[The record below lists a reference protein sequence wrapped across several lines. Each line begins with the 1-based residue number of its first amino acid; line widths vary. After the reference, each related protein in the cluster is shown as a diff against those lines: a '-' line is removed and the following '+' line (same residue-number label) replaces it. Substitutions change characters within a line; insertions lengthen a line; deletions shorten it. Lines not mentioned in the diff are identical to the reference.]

1 MAAMNLNKLEKFAN
15 QTRKKLL
22 GIVSSKLEYVLQADS
37 AELREKSRQV
47 QELKKEIAGKGKESL
62 IEEVAYTWFN
72 RFIALRFMDARG
84 YTETKTVS
92 PLPGHTQP
100 EILEVFK
107 GGYCP
112 RDLPVDKNRLFR
124 LLDGSIPARDPQN
137 EVYRFLLLGV
147 CNAWHEQMPFMF
159 QKLRDYTE
167 LLMPDDLLSE
177 HSILAEMNENI
188 SDDDCKDVE
197 IIGWMYQFYVSEKH
211 DAVIKAKKKIA
222 PEDIPAATEL
232 FTPHW
237 IVRYIL
243 ENTLGR
249 LWMLNRPES
258 RLMQVMEYYIEPEEK
273 ESDFLKVSNPE
284 EITICDPA
292 CGSGHMLTYAF
303 DLLVRIY
310 EEEGYDRSYIAR
322 LILEKNL
329 YGIEID
335 QRAAALAAFALT
347 MKARAYDGKFFR
359 NGLIQPN
366 ILCLGKV
373 SFEEEELKEYK
384 EALGE
389 DLYTPELE
397 ETLLS
402 FGNIDSIGSLLKPA
416 LLSPEYYFEKFGR
429 MDFQN
434 NWILKATHDKVLS
447 VLRQT
452 CYLSKKYHCVVA
464 NPPYMG
470 NKHMNDVLKEF
481 ARKYFSNTKSDLF
494 SMFIE
499 RNLDFAFE
507 GGQAGFMTPFVWM
520 FISSYEKL
528 RNYLIEEK
536 TITSL
541 IQLEYSG
548 FEGATVPVC
557 TFTVEN
563 RRKPDYKGAFIRLSD
578 FRGAKKQAPKTL
590 EAINNPDCGWFY
602 RVSASD
608 FKKIPGSPIAY
619 WLGIK
624 KTGLF
629 ELDTLSSMF
638 SVGSGLSTA
647 DNERFLRY
655 IWEPSRKQI
664 NGKIKSCEDTL
675 LLKEKW
681 YLFQKGGEFRKWY
694 GNLLHVVNWKNNG
707 EEIKYWVTHN
717 PKDPNTTHWSRRV
730 FNTNLFFQ
738 KGIIWSTISCGKIS
752 FRFSEVGTMISNA
765 AGGIFGFQ
773 EESSLYSLISGLN
786 TSLWME
792 LIGVINPTLNYSAGV
807 LQKTPIPKF
816 PNPSNAVRLIEIA
829 KSDWDSCETSWDFS
843 TLPLLQSDYLQSSLK
858 ATYTTLR
865 QHWQEMTRETQRLE
879 EENNRIFIDAYGL
892 QDELTPDVPLE
903 EITLTCNPRYRYGNK
918 KTGEELEALLLADT
932 MREYISY
939 AVGCMFGR
947 YSLDKPGLVLANQGE
962 TVKDYIEKVGL
973 PKNEISF
980 LPDEDNVLPL
990 TEGEYFTD
998 DIVTKFKRFLRV
1010 TFGEEHYEQNLAF
1023 IEKALGKDIR
1033 KYFLSEF
1040 YPHHVRMYK
1049 KRPIYWLFSSPRGTF
1064 NALVYLH
1071 RYNPD
1076 TVNTVLNDY
1085 LRQFIKKLEA
1095 EKSTLETR
1103 KASEGLSARDSAQIE
1118 KDLDGIKKQLRE
1130 LAEYER
1136 NILFPLAAKRLE
1148 IDLDDG
1154 VKVNYAKFGD
1164 ALYPVKM

>member
-1 MAAMNLNKLEKFAN
+1 MNLNKLEKFAN

-22 GIVSSKLEYVLQADS
+22 GIVASKLEYVLQADS

-47 QELKKEIAGKGKESL
+47 QELKKELTVKGKESL

-124 LLDGSIPARDPQN
+124 LLDGSVPARDPQN

-258 RLMQVMEYYIEPEEK
+258 RLKEVMEYYIEPEEK
-273 ESDFLKVSNPE
+273 ESDFLKVPNPE

-310 EEEGYDRSYIAR
+310 EEEGYDRSDIAR

-335 QRAAALAAFALT
+335 QRAAALAAFALA

-359 NGLIQPN
+359 SGPIQPN
-366 ILCLGKV
+366 ILCLEKV
-373 SFEEEELKEYK
+373 SFEEEELKAYK

-389 DLYTPELE
+389 DLYTPELA

-402 FGNIDSIGSLLKPA
+402 FENIDSIGSLLKPT
-416 LLSPEYYFEKFGR
+416 LLSPEYYLEKLGKK
-429 MDFQN
+429 DFQN
-434 NWILKATHDKVLS
+434 NWILKATHDKVRS

-452 CYLSKKYHCVVA
+452 CYLSRKYHCVVA

-481 ARKYFSNTKSDLF
+481 AKKYFPRSKSDLF
-494 SMFIE
+494 AMFIE
-499 RNLDFAFE
+499 RNTEYALQK
-507 GGQAGFMTPFVWM
+507 GLVGMITMQSWM
-520 FISSYEKL
+520 FLSSFEKL
-528 RNYLIEEK
+528 RERFLDKTTILSMAHLGPRAFDTISGEVVSTTMFVLENLEKPEMKGIYLRLVESKNEK
-536 TITSL
+536 
-541 IQLEYSG
+541 
-548 FEGATVPVC
+548 
-557 TFTVEN
+557 
-563 RRKPDYKGAFIRLSD
+563 K
-578 FRGAKKQAPKTL
+578 KKQTFQNNRPSA
-590 EAINNPDCGWFY
+590 NNPTPEKCY

-619 WLGIK
+619 WVSERVWK
-624 KTGLF
+624 VF
-629 ELDTLSSMF
+629 ENGTVLK
-638 SVGSGLSTA
+638 SVGDTRQGMATS
-647 DNERFLRY
+647 DNERFLRFWHEINITKSY
-655 IWEPSRKQI
+655 LTAKNRDEAKQS
-664 NGKIKSCEDTL
+664 GK
-675 LLKEKW
+675 KW
-681 YLFQKGGEFRKWY
+681 FPYNKGGDYRKWY
-694 GNLLHVVNWKNNG
+694 GNIGYVVNWENDG
-707 EEIKYWVTHN
+707 EELINYASYLYGSATRTIKSISEYFKPCISWSKISSGNMAMRYYPAGFLFDVAGCCIFSES
-717 PKDPNTTHWSRRV
+717 KRDLVFLLGFCNTVIAR
-730 FNTNLFFQ
+730 FFL
-738 KGIIWSTISCGKIS
+738 GTIS
-752 FRFSEVGTMISNA
+752 
-765 AGGIFGFQ
+765 
-773 EESSLYSLISGLN
+773 
-786 TSLWME
+786 
-792 LIGVINPTLNYSAGV
+792 PTLNFEAG
-807 LQKTPIPKF
+807 Q
-816 PNPSNAVRLIEIA
+816 IA
-829 KSDWDSCETSWDFS
+829 KLPLIKVKKEELINLPKELIKYSKIDWNSYETSWDFS
-843 TLPLLQSDYLQSSLK
+843 TLPLLDRELRQSTLE
-858 ATYTTLR
+858 ATYKKLR
-865 QHWQEMTRETQRLE
+865 AHWQDMTLEMKQLE
-879 EENNRIFIDAYGL
+879 EENNRIFIEAYGL

-903 EITLTCNPRYRYGNK
+903 EITLTCNPRHRYGNK
-918 KTGEELEALLLADT
+918 KTDEELEALLLADT
-932 MREYISY
+932 MREFVSY

-973 PKNEISF
+973 PKEEITF

-998 DIVTKFKRFLRV
+998 DVV
-1010 TFGEEHYEQNLAF
+1010 
-1023 IEKALGKDIR
+1023 
-1033 KYFLSEF
+1033 
-1040 YPHHVRMYK
+1040 
-1049 KRPIYWLFSSPRGTF
+1049 
-1064 NALVYLH
+1064 
-1071 RYNPD
+1071 
-1076 TVNTVLNDY
+1076 
-1085 LRQFIKKLEA
+1085 
-1095 EKSTLETR
+1095 
-1103 KASEGLSARDSAQIE
+1103 
-1118 KDLDGIKKQLRE
+1118 
-1130 LAEYER
+1130 
-1136 NILFPLAAKRLE
+1136 
-1148 IDLDDG
+1148 
-1154 VKVNYAKFGD
+1154 
-1164 ALYPVKM
+1164 

>member
-1 MAAMNLNKLEKFAN
+1 
-15 QTRKKLL
+15 
-22 GIVSSKLEYVLQADS
+22 
-37 AELREKSRQV
+37 
-47 QELKKEIAGKGKESL
+47 
-62 IEEVAYTWFN
+62 
-72 RFIALRFMDARG
+72 
-84 YTETKTVS
+84 
-92 PLPGHTQP
+92 
-100 EILEVFK
+100 
-107 GGYCP
+107 
-112 RDLPVDKNRLFR
+112 
-124 LLDGSIPARDPQN
+124 
-137 EVYRFLLLGV
+137 
-147 CNAWHEQMPFMF
+147 
-159 QKLRDYTE
+159 
-167 LLMPDDLLSE
+167 
-177 HSILAEMNENI
+177 MNENI

-258 RLMQVMEYYIEPEEK
+258 RLKEVMEYYIEPEAK
-273 ESDFLKVSNPE
+273 ESDFLKVPNPE

-310 EEEGYDRSYIAR
+310 EEEGYDRSDIAR

-359 NGLIQPN
+359 SGPIQPN
-366 ILCLGKV
+366 ILCLEKV
-373 SFEEEELKEYK
+373 SFEEEELKSYK

-389 DLYTPELE
+389 DLYTLELE

-402 FGNIDSIGSLLKPA
+402 FENIDSIGSLLKPA
-416 LLSPEYYFEKFGR
+416 LLSPESYLEKLGKK
-429 MDFQN
+429 DFQN

-452 CYLSKKYHCVVA
+452 CYLSRKYHCVVA

-481 ARKYFSNTKSDLF
+481 AREYFSNTKSDLF

-590 EAINNPDCGWFY
+590 EAIENPDCGWFY

-619 WLGIK
+619 WVSERVWK
-624 KTGLF
+624 VF
-629 ELDTLSSMF
+629 ENGTVLK
-638 SVGSGLSTA
+638 SVGDTRQGMATS
-647 DNERFLRY
+647 DNERFLRFWHEINITKSY
-655 IWEPSRKQI
+655 LTAKNRDEAKQS
-664 NGKIKSCEDTL
+664 GK
-675 LLKEKW
+675 KW
-681 YLFQKGGEFRKWY
+681 FPYNKGGDYRKWY
-694 GNLLHVVNWKNNG
+694 GNIGYVVNWENDG
-707 EEIKYWVTHN
+707 EELINYASYLYGSATRTIKSISEYFKPCISWSKISSGNMAMRYYPAGSLFDVAGCCIFSES
-717 PKDPNTTHWSRRV
+717 KRDLVFLLGFCNTVIAR
-730 FNTNLFFQ
+730 FFL
-738 KGIIWSTISCGKIS
+738 GTIS
-752 FRFSEVGTMISNA
+752 
-765 AGGIFGFQ
+765 
-773 EESSLYSLISGLN
+773 
-786 TSLWME
+786 
-792 LIGVINPTLNYSAGV
+792 PTLNFEAG
-807 LQKTPIPKF
+807 Q
-816 PNPSNAVRLIEIA
+816 IA
-829 KSDWDSCETSWDFS
+829 KLPLIKVKKEELINLPKELIKYSKIDWNSYETSWDFS
-843 TLPLLQSDYLQSSLK
+843 TLPLLDRELRQSTLE
-858 ATYTTLR
+858 ATYKELRSRWQDMTL
-865 QHWQEMTRETQRLE
+865 EMKRLE
-879 EENNRIFIDAYGL
+879 EENNRIFIEAYGL

-918 KTGEELEALLLADT
+918 KTEEELEALLLADT
-932 MREYISY
+932 MREFISY

-947 YSLDKPGLVLANQGE
+947 YSLNKPGLVLANQGE

-973 PKNEISF
+973 PKEEISF
-980 LPDEDNVLPL
+980 LPDKDNVLPL

-1049 KRPIYWLFSSPRGTF
+1049 KRPIYWLFSSPRRTF

-1103 KASEGLSARDSAQIE
+1103 KALESLSARDSAQIE
-1118 KDLDGIKKQLRE
+1118 KDLEGIKKQLRE

>member
-1 MAAMNLNKLEKFAN
+1 MNLNKLEKFAN

-22 GIVSSKLEYVLQADS
+22 GLVSSKLEYVLEADS

-47 QELKKEIAGKGKESL
+47 RELKKGLVGKGKESL

-137 EVYRFLLLGV
+137 EVYRFLLLGF

-159 QKLRDYTE
+159 QKLQDYTE

-258 RLMQVMEYYIEPEEK
+258 KLTEMMEYYIKSEEK
-273 ESDFLKVSNPE
+273 ESDFLKVANPE

-310 EEEGYDRSYIAR
+310 EEEGYDRSDIAK

-329 YGIEID
+329 YGMEID

-366 ILCLGKV
+366 ILCLEKV
-373 SFEEEELKEYK
+373 SFEEEELKTYK

-397 ETLLS
+397 ETVLS
-402 FGNIDSIGSLLKPA
+402 FENIDSIGSLLKPA
-416 LLSPEYYFEKFGR
+416 LLSPEYYLEKLGKK
-429 MDFQN
+429 DFQN

-452 CYLSKKYHCVVA
+452 CYLSRKYHCVVA

-481 ARKYFSNTKSDLF
+481 AREYYSNTKSDLF

-499 RNLDFAFE
+499 RNLDFTVE
-507 GGQAGFMTPFVWM
+507 RGQAGFMTPFVWM

-528 RNYLIEEK
+528 RNYLIDKK

-578 FRGAKKQAPKTL
+578 FRGAKKQAPKAL
-590 EAINNPDCGWFY
+590 EAIKNPDCGWFY

-619 WLGIK
+619 WVSESQ
-624 KTGLF
+624 KTIFEKSLSLSRVCKPTQGLATGDNDRF
-629 ELDTLSSMF
+629 VRNWHEVCLRNIGF
-638 SVGSGLSTA
+638 SFSNREQA
-647 DNERFLRY
+647 ER
-655 IWEPSRKQI
+655 SR
-664 NGKIKSCEDTL
+664 
-675 LLKEKW
+675 LKW
-681 YLFQKGGEFRKWY
+681 FPYNKGGDFRRWY
-694 GNLLHVVNWKNNG
+694 GNQEFLVNWETDG
-707 EEIKYWVTHN
+707 FEIKNFSNESGRLRSRPQNLNSYF
-717 PKDPNTTHWSRRV
+717 KESISWS
-730 FNTNLFFQ
+730 
-738 KGIIWSTISCGKIS
+738 KIS
-752 FRFSEVGTMISNA
+752 SGLPAFRYFPRGFIYDVAGTS
-765 AGGIFGFQ
+765 IFCDG
-773 EESSLYSLISGLN
+773 SSLLLRILGYSNSCVAKKFLEILS
-786 TSLWME
+786 
-792 LIGVINPTLNYSAGV
+792 PTLNFEVGHIASLPIIPSAGNQNV
-807 LQKTPIPKF
+807 IQ
-816 PNPSNAVRLIEIA
+816 RLIDTS
-829 KSDWDSCETSWDFS
+829 KQDWNFYETSWDFS
-843 TLPLLQSDYLQSSLK
+843 TLPLLSPEHRQSTLE
-858 ATYTTLR
+858 ATYKKLRAYWQDMTL
-865 QHWQEMTRETQRLE
+865 EMKWLE
-879 EENNRIFIDAYGL
+879 EENNRVFIDAYGL
-892 QDELTPDVPLE
+892 QDELTPYVPLE

-918 KTGEELEALLLADT
+918 KTDEELEALLFADT
-932 MREYISY
+932 MREFISY

-973 PKNEISF
+973 PKDGITF

-1049 KRPIYWLFSSPRGTF
+1049 KRPIYWLFSSPRRTF
-1064 NALVYLH
+1064 NTLVYLH

-1095 EKSTLETR
+1095 EKNTLEKR
-1103 KASEGLSARDSAQIE
+1103 KASGGLSARDSAQIE
-1118 KDLDGIKKQLRE
+1118 KALDRIKKQLRE
-1130 LAEYER
+1130 LTEYER
-1136 NILFPLAAKRLE
+1136 NILYPLAAKRLE

>member
-1 MAAMNLNKLEKFAN
+1 MNLNKLEKFAN

-22 GIVSSKLEYVLQADS
+22 GIVSSKLEYVLEADS

-47 QELKKEIAGKGKESL
+47 RELKKELAGKGKESL

-137 EVYRFLLLGV
+137 EVYRFLLLGF

-159 QKLRDYTE
+159 QKLQDYTE

-258 RLMQVMEYYIEPEEK
+258 KLTEMMEYYIKSEEK
-273 ESDFLKVSNPE
+273 ESDFLKVANPE

-310 EEEGYDRSYIAR
+310 EEEGYDRSDIAK

-329 YGIEID
+329 YGMEID

-366 ILCLGKV
+366 IRCLEKV
-373 SFEEEELKEYK
+373 SFEEEELKTYK

-402 FGNIDSIGSLLKPA
+402 FENIDSIGSLLKPA
-416 LLSPEYYFEKFGR
+416 LLSPEYYLEKLGKK
-429 MDFQN
+429 DFQN

-452 CYLSKKYHCVVA
+452 CYLSRKYHCVVA

-481 ARKYFSNTKSDLF
+481 AREYYSNTKSDLF

-499 RNLDFAFE
+499 RNLDFTVE
-507 GGQAGFMTPFVWM
+507 RGRAGFMTPFVWM

-528 RNYLIEEK
+528 RNYLIDKK

-578 FRGAKKQAPKTL
+578 FRGAKKQAPKAL
-590 EAINNPDCGWFY
+590 EAIKNPDCGWFY

-608 FKKIPGSPIAY
+608 FKKIPGNPISY
-619 WLGIK
+619 WISEKVRNIFAKGIPF
-624 KTGLF
+624 G
-629 ELDTLSSMF
+629 D
-638 SVGSGLSTA
+638 VGFPKVGMQTSNNDKYLRLWHEVS
-647 DNERFLRY
+647 FLEFMY
-655 IWEPSRKQI
+655 DEMPPKW
-664 NGKIKSCEDTL
+664 IK
-675 LLKEKW
+675 
-681 YLFQKGGEFRKWY
+681 YLKGGSFRRWY
-694 GNLLHVVNWKNNG
+694 GNLDYLLRYN
-707 EEIKYWVTHN
+707 
-717 PKDPNTTHWSRRV
+717 KDPQFIKQQPNATVLPESKLKEAKCTWTDLTSALFNARFAPEDAFHDISGHCFYPPKEKQMELLAYTNTRQ
-730 FNTNLFFQ
+730 FDFL
-738 KGIIWSTISCGKIS
+738 
-752 FRFSEVGTMISNA
+752 
-765 AGGIFGFQ
+765 
-773 EESSLYSLISGLN
+773 LSLINSSFHFQVGD
-786 TSLWME
+786 
-792 LIGVINPTLNYSAGV
+792 
-807 LQKTPIPKF
+807 
-816 PNPSNAVRLIEIA
+816 IA
-829 KSDWDSCETSWDFS
+829 KIPVLEVDPKVSDYASKLVSLSKLDWDSYETSWDFS
-843 TLPLLQSDYLQSSLK
+843 TLPLLSPEHRQSTLE
-858 ATYTTLR
+858 ATYKKLRAYWQDMTL
-865 QHWQEMTRETQRLE
+865 EMKWLE
-879 EENNRIFIDAYGL
+879 EENNRVFIDAYGL
-892 QDELTPDVPLE
+892 QDELTPYVPLE

-918 KTGEELEALLLADT
+918 KTDEELEALLFADT
-932 MREYISY
+932 MREFISY

-973 PKNEISF
+973 PKDGITF

-1040 YPHHVRMYK
+1040 YSHHVRMYK
-1049 KRPIYWLFSSPRGTF
+1049 KRPIYWLFSSPRRTF

-1095 EKSTLETR
+1095 EKNTLETR
-1103 KASEGLSARDSAQIE
+1103 KVSKGLSARDSAQIE
-1118 KDLDGIKKQLRE
+1118 KDLDRIKRQLRE
-1130 LAEYER
+1130 LTEYER
-1136 NILFPLAAKRLE
+1136 NILYPLAAKRLE

>member
-1 MAAMNLNKLEKFAN
+1 MQPTLGGMPAMNLNKLEKFAN

-22 GIVSSKLEYVLQADS
+22 DIVASKLEYVLETDS

-47 QELKKEIAGKGKESL
+47 QELKKELAGKDKESL

-72 RFIALRFMDARG
+72 RFTALRFMDARG

-92 PLPGHTQP
+92 PLPGHIQP

-147 CNAWHEQMPFMF
+147 CNVWHDKMPFMF
-159 QKLRDYTE
+159 QKLQDYTE

-258 RLMQVMEYYIEPEEK
+258 RLKEVMEYYIEPEEK
-273 ESDFLKVSNPE
+273 ELDFLKVPNPE

-310 EEEGYDRSYIAR
+310 EEQGYDRSDIAR

-366 ILCLGKV
+366 IVCLKKV
-373 SFEEEELKEYK
+373 TFEEEELKSYK

-402 FGNIDSIGSLLKPA
+402 FENIDSIGSLLKPA
-416 LLSPEYYFEKFGR
+416 LLSPEYYLEKLGKK
-429 MDFQN
+429 DFQN
-434 NWILKATHDKVLS
+434 NWILKATHDKVRS

-452 CYLSKKYHCVVA
+452 CYLSRKYHCVVA

-481 ARKYFSNTKSDLF
+481 AREYFSNTKSDLF

-590 EAINNPDCGWFY
+590 EAIENPDCGWFY
-602 RVSASD
+602 RVYSSD

-619 WLGIK
+619 WVSESFRLLYENVLLGSFLDVKEGVGTRNDDLFMRRIWEVSKSQVSSKKRWILTDKAGDYRRWYMGFTYVMDWEDNGCRIK
-624 KTGLF
+624 SYRNSDGSLRSRPQNTQYLF
-629 ELDTLSSMF
+629 KEGVTWGK
-638 SVGSGLSTA
+638 VGSG
-647 DNERFLRY
+647 
-655 IWEPSRKQI
+655 IP
-664 NGKIKSCEDTL
+664 
-675 LLKEKW
+675 
-681 YLFQKGGEFRKWY
+681 
-694 GNLLHVVNWKNNG
+694 
-707 EEIKYWVTHN
+707 
-717 PKDPNTTHWSRRV
+717 
-730 FNTNLFFQ
+730 
-738 KGIIWSTISCGKIS
+738 S
-752 FRFSEVGTMISNA
+752 FRWRPKGLGFNDA
-765 AGGIFGFQ
+765 A
-773 EESSLYSLISGLN
+773 
-786 TSLWME
+786 
-792 LIGVINPTLNYSAGV
+792 PTLFGDKVYEILAQLNSSVIQAILAIKGSTLNITTGVVSEIPLLPLDPDDKAKNY
-807 LQKTPIPKF
+807 QIIE
-816 PNPSNAVRLIEIA
+816 NAIFLSS
-829 KSDWDSCETSWDFS
+829 SDWNSYETSWDFS
-843 TLPLLQSDYLQSSLK
+843 TLPLIEPELRQSTLE
-858 ATYTTLR
+858 ATYKKVR
-865 QHWQEMTRETQRLE
+865 AHWQDMTLEMKRLE
-879 EENNRIFIDAYGL
+879 EENNRIFIEAYGL

-918 KTGEELEALLLADT
+918 KTEEELEALLLADT
-932 MREYISY
+932 MREFISY

-947 YSLDKPGLVLANQGE
+947 YSLNKPGLVLANQAE

-973 PKNEISF
+973 PKEEITF

-1010 TFGEEHYEQNLAF
+1010 TFGEEYYEQNLVF

-1049 KRPIYWLFSSPRGTF
+1049 KRPIYWLFSSPRRTF

-1103 KASEGLSARDSAQIE
+1103 KALESLSARDSAQIE
-1118 KDLDGIKKQLRE
+1118 KDLEGIKKQLRE

>member
-1 MAAMNLNKLEKFAN
+1 MNLNKLEKFAN

-22 GIVSSKLEYVLQADS
+22 GIVSSKLEYVLEADS

-47 QELKKEIAGKGKESL
+47 RELKKELAGKGKESL

-137 EVYRFLLLGV
+137 EVYRFLLLGF

-159 QKLRDYTE
+159 QKLQDYTE

-211 DAVIKAKKKIA
+211 DAVIKAKKKIP

-258 RLMQVMEYYIEPEEK
+258 KLTEMMEYYIKPGEK
-273 ESDFLKVSNPE
+273 ETDFLKVANPE

-310 EEEGYDRSYIAR
+310 EEEGYDRSDIAK

-329 YGIEID
+329 YGMEID

-366 ILCLGKV
+366 ILCLEKV
-373 SFEEEELKEYK
+373 SFEEEELKTYK

-416 LLSPEYYFEKFGR
+416 LLSPEYYLEKLGKK
-429 MDFQN
+429 DFQN

-452 CYLSKKYHCVVA
+452 CYLSQKYHCVVA

-481 ARKYFSNTKSDLF
+481 AKKYFPRSKSDLF
-494 SMFIE
+494 AMFIE
-499 RNLDFAFE
+499 RNTEYTLQK
-507 GGQAGFMTPFVWM
+507 GLVGMITMQSWM
-520 FISSYEKL
+520 FLSSFEKL
-528 RNYLIEEK
+528 RERLLDKTTILSMAHLGPRAFDTISGEVVSTTMFVLENIEKPEMKGIYLRLVESKNEK
-536 TITSL
+536 
-541 IQLEYSG
+541 
-548 FEGATVPVC
+548 
-557 TFTVEN
+557 
-563 RRKPDYKGAFIRLSD
+563 K
-578 FRGAKKQAPKTL
+578 KKQTFQ
-590 EAINNPDCGWFY
+590 NNRPSADNTIPEKCY
-602 RVSASD
+602 RASATD

-619 WLGIK
+619 WVTKKLLTCFSKGRPLGQISSPRQ
-624 KTGLF
+624 GLA
-629 ELDTLSSMF
+629 SS
-638 SVGSGLSTA
+638 
-647 DNERFLRY
+647 DNQRFLRFWHEVT
-655 IWEPSRKQI
+655 ISR
-664 NGKIKSCEDTL
+664 IKFDSTNHNEA
-675 LLKEKW
+675 KFSQAKW
-681 YLFQKGGEFRKWY
+681 FPHNKGGNFRRWY
-694 GNLLHVVNWKNNG
+694 GNKEYVINWENEGQELLEFARILYRSPTRTIKNIRYYFKESITWSSFSGRALALRYTPPGFLFDTKGQCIFIEDDDLRLLMLGFLNSKPAYEFMKFLAPTLDFNSG
-707 EEIKYWVTHN
+707 VIAKVPYIGISKTFAREIKKMLLV
-717 PKDPNTTHWSRRV
+717 
-730 FNTNLFFQ
+730 
-738 KGIIWSTISCGKIS
+738 
-752 FRFSEVGTMISNA
+752 A
-765 AGGIFGFQ
+765 
-773 EESSLYSLISGLN
+773 
-786 TSLWME
+786 
-792 LIGVINPTLNYSAGV
+792 
-807 LQKTPIPKF
+807 KF
-816 PNPSNAVRLIEIA
+816 
-829 KSDWDSCETSWDFS
+829 DWDSYETSWDFS
-843 TLPLLQSDYLQSSLK
+843 TSPLLDRELRQSTLE
-858 ATYTTLR
+858 ATYKELRSRLQDMTL
-865 QHWQEMTRETQRLE
+865 EMRRLE
-879 EENNRIFIDAYGL
+879 EENNRIFIDAYEL

-918 KTGEELEALLLADT
+918 KTDEELEALLLADT
-932 MREYISY
+932 MREFISY
-939 AVGCMFGR
+939 AVGCLFGR

-973 PKNEISF
+973 PKDGITF

-998 DIVTKFKRFLRV
+998 DVVTKFKRFLRV

-1049 KRPIYWLFSSPRGTF
+1049 KRPIYWLFSSPRRTF

-1095 EKSTLETR
+1095 EKNTLETR
-1103 KASEGLSARDSAQIE
+1103 KVSKGLSARDSAQIE
-1118 KDLDGIKKQLRE
+1118 KDLDRIKRQLRE
-1130 LAEYER
+1130 LTEYER
-1136 NILFPLAAKRLE
+1136 NILYPLAAKRLE